1 MLLKYSILI
10 PIFVLFAGVFSHPS
24 GIFILLSSVIDRNCL
39 LSISINA
46 YGIPYDF
53 YFVQTLHS
61 NICFIENIYWIT
73 DMTYDQ
79 SILNTD
85 LQHNEVR
92 ITRSNVET
100 NGYLSSLLP
109 LLENSTYSIIID
121 LTDFKRPINDGWIDF
136 ALQSII
142 VDSHSLYSCGFY
154 KDTTVAF
161 GCLLT
166 PSRLL
171 RSLWMNTE
179 FRINSERALSRI
191 TRAIQCKYQ
200 MKLHTDFI
208 IPSKSLPSSVKEASM
223 SCDQLTSIT
232 NMKCHSNRVNDQSV
246 CAYFSLY
253 KRNHVPEQLKSLF
266 ASSVKPAEIIL
277 YQGEMHFNFKSVH
290 DANPSIKHLW
300 TTNWNNP
307 FFLRFMIP
315 FLSNSYYFFN
325 IDDDLIL
332 GRNTL
337 QTMKDVMDQK
347 NAIPAAYGRYI
358 RDYRFNPPFF
368 DQKVVRPT
376 EEMQSVDFLV
386 VSYGLKLEYVKVFWR
401 YRGMMVRNGEDIHL
415 SMTNHLE
422 CNRDSVVPIKTEN
435 SSIENLGDDG
445 VASFNKPGHMEN
457 RAILIRTWI
466 TMGYQPMKPQS
477 LPLPVISKEM
487 RQFYLSRLR
496 YWIVC

>member
-1 MLLKYSILI
+1 
-10 PIFVLFAGVFSHPS
+10 
-24 GIFILLSSVIDRNCL
+24 
-39 LSISINA
+39 
-46 YGIPYDF
+46 
-53 YFVQTLHS
+53 
-61 NICFIENIYWIT
+61 
-73 DMTYDQ
+73 
-79 SILNTD
+79 
-85 LQHNEVR
+85 
-92 ITRSNVET
+92 
-100 NGYLSSLLP
+100 
-109 LLENSTYSIIID
+109 
-121 LTDFKRPINDGWIDF
+121 
-136 ALQSII
+136 
-142 VDSHSLYSCGFY
+142 
-154 KDTTVAF
+154 
-161 GCLLT
+161 
-166 PSRLL
+166 
-171 RSLWMNTE
+171 
-179 FRINSERALSRI
+179 
-191 TRAIQCKYQ
+191 
-200 MKLHTDFI
+200 
-208 IPSKSLPSSVKEASM
+208 
-223 SCDQLTSIT
+223 
-232 NMKCHSNRVNDQSV
+232 
-246 CAYFSLY
+246 
-253 KRNHVPEQLKSLF
+253 
-266 ASSVKPAEIIL
+266 
-277 YQGEMHFNFKSVH
+277 MHFNFKSVH

-358 RDYRFNPPFF
+358 RDYRFNPPFL

-466 TMGYQPMKPQS
+466 TLGYQPMKPQS

-496 YWIVC
+496 YWTVSLTTRSASRSVTHATSGDGLSYRSIVKHSRLRVSSPQIHPYWSTIRSPCPNKQSTPLPFAPTNCSVACVSSIGVAGHKRKDQQREPTRPVQ